1 MARIEFGDIEA
12 LMDDL
17 RQLGEDTEEMALE
30 IVTEQQDI
38 LYEAQQKT
46 AESMLQGPYYAGGVK
61 EGMTKKTPFSTG
73 NGAEAHITF
82 EGMQHGSRIGEIAFI
97 NEYGKTNQPARHFI
111 QMAIAQEEGN
121 LERAAGKIVDKYLKK
136 AGL

>member
-97 NEYGKTNQPARHFI
+97 NEYGKTNQPEIWEKRRTKSWT
-111 QMAIAQEEGN
+111 N
-121 LERAAGKIVDKYLKK
+121 T
-136 AGL
+136 

>member
-61 EGMTKKTPFSTG
+61 EGMTKKPPFSTG

-82 EGMQHGSRIGEIAFI
+82 EGMQHGNRIGEIAFI

-121 LERAAGKIVDKYLKK
+121 LERAAGRIVDKYLKK

>member
-17 RQLGEDTEEMALE
+17 QQLGEDTEEMALE

-46 AESMLQGPYYAGGVK
+46 AESMLQGPYYAGGVEK
-61 EGMTKKTPFSTG
+61 GMTKKTPFSTG

-82 EGMQHGSRIGEIAFI
+82 EGMQNGSRIGEIAFI
-97 NEYGKTNQPARHFI
+97 NEYGKTNQPARPFI
-111 QMAIAQEEGN
+111 QMAIEQEDGN
-121 LERAAGKIVDKYLKK
+121 LGKAADKIMDKYLKR

>member
-17 RQLGEDTEEMALE
+17 QQLGEDTEEMALE
-30 IVTEQQDI
+30 IVAEQQDI
-38 LYEAQQKT
+38 LYEAQQKA

-82 EGMQHGSRIGEIAFI
+82 EGMQHGNRIGEIAFI
-97 NEYGKTNQPARHFI
+97 NEYGKTNQPARPFI
-111 QMAIAQEEGN
+111 QMAIEQENGN
-121 LERAAGKIVDKYLKK
+121 LGKSADKIVDKYLKK

>member
-17 RQLGEDTEEMALE
+17 QQLGEETEEMALE

-46 AESMLQGPYYAGGVK
+46 AESMLQGPYYAGGVEK
-61 EGMTKKTPFSTG
+61 GMTKKTPFSTG

-97 NEYGKTNQPARHFI
+97 NEYGKTNQPARPFI
-111 QMAIAQEEGN
+111 QMAIEQEDGN
-121 LERAAGKIVDKYLKK
+121 LGKAADKIMDKYLKR

>member
-46 AESMLQGPYYAGGVK
+46 AESTLQGPYYAGGVK
-61 EGMTKKTPFSTG
+61 KGMTKKTPFSTG

-97 NEYGKTNQPARHFI
+97 NEYGKTNQPARPFI
-111 QMAIAQEEGN
+111 QMAIEQEDGN
-121 LERAAGKIVDKYLKK
+121 LGKAADKIVDKFLKK

>member
-46 AESMLQGPYYAGGVK
+46 AESMLQGPYYAGDVK
-61 EGMTKKTPFSTG
+61 AGMHVKTPFSTG
-73 NGAEAHITF
+73 NGAEARITF
-82 EGMQHGSRIGEIAFI
+82 ELMAPVSVRSPSSMSMGKRISRPAPLFRWPSNRRTEIW
-97 NEYGKTNQPARHFI
+97 EKRRTKSWTNT
-111 QMAIAQEEGN
+111 
-121 LERAAGKIVDKYLKK
+121 
-136 AGL
+136 

>member
-30 IVTEQQDI
+30 IVAEQQDI

>member
-46 AESMLQGPYYAGGVK
+46 TESMLQGPYYAGGVEK
-61 EGMTKKTPFSTG
+61 GMTKKTPFSTG

-97 NEYGKTNQPARHFI
+97 NEYGKTNQPARPFI
-111 QMAIAQEEGN
+111 QMAIEQEDGN
-121 LERAAGKIVDKYLKK
+121 LGKAADKIMDKYLKR

>member
-46 AESMLQGPYYAGGVK
+46 AERKLQGPYYAGGVK

>member
-46 AESMLQGPYYAGGVK
+46 AESMH
-61 EGMTKKTPFSTG
+61 
-73 NGAEAHITF
+73 NG
-82 EGMQHGSRIGEIAFI
+82 SCCCS
-97 NEYGKTNQPARHFI
+97 
-111 QMAIAQEEGN
+111 
-121 LERAAGKIVDKYLKK
+121 
-136 AGL
+136 

>member
-30 IVTEQQDI
+30 IVNEQQDI

-82 EGMQHGSRIGEIAFI
+82 EGMQHGSRIGEIALI
-97 NEYGKTNQPARHFI
+97 NEYGKTNQPARPFI
-111 QMAIAQEEGN
+111 QMAIEQEDGN
-121 LERAAGKIVDKYLKK
+121 LGKAADKIVDKYLKK

>member
-38 LYEAQQKT
+38 LYEAQQKM

-97 NEYGKTNQPARHFI
+97 NEYGKTNQPARPFI
-111 QMAIAQEEGN
+111 QMAIEQENGN
-121 LERAAGKIVDKYLKK
+121 LGKAADKIVDKYLKK

>member
-17 RQLGEDTEEMALE
+17 QQLGEETEEMALE

-46 AESMLQGPYYAGGVK
+46 AESMLQGDRKSV
-61 EGMTKKTPFSTG
+61 
-73 NGAEAHITF
+73 
-82 EGMQHGSRIGEIAFI
+82 
-97 NEYGKTNQPARHFI
+97 
-111 QMAIAQEEGN
+111 
-121 LERAAGKIVDKYLKK
+121 V
-136 AGL
+136 

>member
-46 AESMLQGPYYAGGVK
+46 AESMLQGPYYAGDV
-61 EGMTKKTPFSTG
+61 
-73 NGAEAHITF
+73 
-82 EGMQHGSRIGEIAFI
+82 
-97 NEYGKTNQPARHFI
+97 
-111 QMAIAQEEGN
+111 
-121 LERAAGKIVDKYLKK
+121 K
-136 AGL
+136 AGMHAFFHRERRGGAYYL

>member
-46 AESMLQGPYYAGGVK
+46 AESMLQGPYYAGDVK
-61 EGMTKKTPFSTG
+61 AGMHVKTPFSTG
-73 NGAEAHITF
+73 NGAEARITF
-82 EGMQHGSRIGEIAFI
+82 EGTAHGNRIGEIAFI
-97 NEYGKTNQPARHFI
+97 NEYGKTNQPARPFI
-111 QMAIAQEEGN
+111 QMAIEQENGN
-121 LERAAGKIVDKYLKK
+121 LGKAADKIVDKYLKK

>member
-30 IVTEQQDI
+30 IVAEQQDI

-46 AESMLQGPYYAGGVK
+46 TESMLQGPYYAGGVK

-97 NEYGKTNQPARHFI
+97 NEYGKTNQPARPFI
-111 QMAIAQEEGN
+111 QMAIEQEDGN
-121 LERAAGKIVDKYLKK
+121 LGKAADKIVDKYLKK

>member
-46 AESMLQGPYYAGGVK
+46 AESMLQGPDYAGGVK

-97 NEYGKTNQPARHFI
+97 NEYGKTNQPARPFI
-111 QMAIAQEEGN
+111 QMAIEQENGN
-121 LERAAGKIVDKYLKK
+121 LGKAADKIVDKYLKK

>member
-30 IVTEQQDI
+30 IVAEQQDI

-46 AESMLQGPYYAGGVK
+46 AEIMLQGPYYAGGVK
-61 EGMTKKTPFSTG
+61 
-73 NGAEAHITF
+73 
-82 EGMQHGSRIGEIAFI
+82 
-97 NEYGKTNQPARHFI
+97 
-111 QMAIAQEEGN
+111 
-121 LERAAGKIVDKYLKK
+121 
-136 AGL
+136 

>member
-30 IVTEQQDI
+30 IVTEQQNI

-61 EGMTKKTPFSTG
+61 EGMTKKKPFSTG

>member
-1 MARIEFGDIEA
+1 MARIEFGDIKA

-17 RQLGEDTEEMALE
+17 QQLGEETEEMALE

-46 AESMLQGPYYAGGVK
+46 AESMLQGPYYAGGVEK
-61 EGMTKKTPFSTG
+61 GMTKKTPFSTG

-97 NEYGKTNQPARHFI
+97 NEYGKTNQPARPFI
-111 QMAIAQEEGN
+111 QMAIEQEDGN
-121 LERAAGKIVDKYLKK
+121 LGKAADKIMDKYLKR

>member
-111 QMAIAQEEGN
+111 QMAIAQEEGT

>member
-17 RQLGEDTEEMALE
+17 QQLGEETEEMALE

-97 NEYGKTNQPARHFI
+97 NEYGKTNQPARPFI
-111 QMAIAQEEGN
+111 QMAIELEDGN
-121 LERAAGKIVDKYLKK
+121 LGKVADKIVDKYLKR